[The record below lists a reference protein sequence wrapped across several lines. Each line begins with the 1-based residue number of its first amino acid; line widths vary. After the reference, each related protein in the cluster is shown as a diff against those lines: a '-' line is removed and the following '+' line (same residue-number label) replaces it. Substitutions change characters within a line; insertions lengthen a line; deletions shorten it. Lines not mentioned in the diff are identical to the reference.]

1 MIPALVAL
9 PVLSMLVIF
18 QSTVVSR
25 FPLLQ
30 GSADLILLVII
41 AWALQEQVDSAW
53 IWALLGGLMVGFAS
67 ALNIFIPL
75 VVYLSTTA
83 LALIIKRRIWQ
94 IPILAMFAVTLAGTL
109 LNHIVTA
116 LTISITGT
124 SLPWLDVFQLITLP
138 SLLLNVLLAAPIFAI
153 MRDFADWL
161 HPEEIEI

>member
-18 QSTVVSR
+18 QSTVISR

-53 IWALLGGLMVGFAS
+53 VWTLLGGIMVGFVS
-67 ALNIFIPL
+67 ALNIIFPL
-75 VVYLSTTA
+75 AVYLTTTA

-94 IPILAMFAVTLAGTL
+94 IPILAMFAVTLIGTL
-109 LNHIVTA
+109 LSHLVTA
-116 LTISITGT
+116 LTISISGT
-124 SLPWLDVFQLITLP
+124 SLPWVDVFQLITLP
-138 SLLLNVLLAAPIFAI
+138 SLLLNILLAAPIFAI